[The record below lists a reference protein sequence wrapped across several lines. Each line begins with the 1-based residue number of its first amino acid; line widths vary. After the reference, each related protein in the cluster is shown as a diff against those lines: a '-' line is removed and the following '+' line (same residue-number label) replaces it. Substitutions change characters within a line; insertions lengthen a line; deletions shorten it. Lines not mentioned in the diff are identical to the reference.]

1 MILRKNLRFNYERYK
16 KAGNFPAFLLPI
28 SVRGLQVVLPQKDFY
43 LKSKKRN
50 CPEERKKPGNDTL
63 GQKKVQ
69 FRKDNF
75 TLLKTKNSVAAKSEN
90 FSTSGDRGEILRF
103 RFVSV
108 EKTPTSVR

>member
-1 MILRKNLRFNYERYK
+1 MKKKDIDAVYEENPAEDATAEEKASGK
-16 KAGNFPAFLLPI
+16 K
-28 SVRGLQVVLPQKDFY
+28 K
-43 LKSKKRN
+43 KSKKRN

-103 RFVSV
+103 RFV
-108 EKTPTSVR
+108 

>member
-50 CPEERKKPGNDTL
+50 CTMIR
-63 GQKKVQ
+63 QKVKRRQ
-69 FRKDNF
+69 E
-75 TLLKTKNSVAAKSEN
+75 L
-90 FSTSGDRGEILRF
+90 
-103 RFVSV
+103 
-108 EKTPTSVR
+108 